1 MALKNKRRGRE
12 GNSVNVDLSGVE
24 TSRRAIPEGTY
35 SLVVNQVE
43 QKTSREGNPMISFEF
58 EVSEGPHKGAKLFEN
73 CSLQPQALFKLKSV
87 LMALGMEIPNKAFDL
102 NLKDLIGL
110 ECEVEVGHETYEGK
124 KRARILEYI
133 NPEESGDSKEEED
146 EEEEEEESEDL
157 EDTLSEMDKDELK
170 DLALELDIP
179 KKKVL
184 AAKKVK
190 DLVALILDE
199 ADEDDI
205 REALVESSS
214 DEEEPEEDED
224 DEVDYSEMSLSELKA
239 ECKDRGLK
247 VKKGMDKDDL
257 IELLEEDDEE
267 G

>member
-12 GNSVNVDLSGVE
+12 GSSVNVDLSGVE

-87 LMALGMEIPNKAFDL
+87 LLALGMEIPNKAFDL

-133 NPEESGDSKEEED
+133 NPGESEGSEEED
-146 EEEEEEESEDL
+146 EEEGEDEDL
-157 EDTLSEMDKDELK
+157 GDTLSEMDKDELK

>member
-12 GNSVNVDLSGVE
+12 GSSVNVDLSGVE

-43 QKTSREGNPMISFEF
+43 QKTSREGNPMIAFEF

-87 LMALGMEIPNKAFDL
+87 LLALGMEIPNKAFDL

-133 NPEESGDSKEEED
+133 NPEESGDSSED
-146 EEEEEEESEDL
+146 EDEEEEESEDL

-170 DLALELDIP
+170 DLALELDIS

-184 AAKKVK
+184 AVKKAK

-205 REALVESSS
+205 REALGESSS

>member
-12 GNSVNVDLSGVE
+12 GSSVNVDLSGVE

-43 QKTSREGNPMISFEF
+43 QKTSREGNPMIAFEF

-87 LMALGMEIPNKAFDL
+87 LLALGMEIPNKAFDL

-133 NPEESGDSKEEED
+133 NPEESGDSEGEED
-146 EEEEEEESEDL
+146 EEEGEDL

-205 REALVESSS
+205 REALGEGSS
-214 DEEEPEEDED
+214 DGEEPEEDED
-224 DEVDYSEMSLSELKA
+224 DGVDYSEMSLSELKA